1 MRINSNSALGAYDKR
16 EHQQDRTSMPVRK
29 IPKNHLT
36 VTGSFASRKN
46 GGMGS
51 FESLLEKEYMML
63 LDFDDAVASFE
74 EQPVNIPVPGVPR
87 GYTPDVL
94 VHFHEN
100 AATGKVRKPFLT
112 EIKHTDDLKKNA
124 EKYAPKFT
132 AAEQYAAE
140 RNWEF
145 GLTTEM
151 EIRTVRLTNLK
162 FLREYRNIVPDDES
176 CIKILDLVDEM
187 DDVAS
192 LQCLLLRLSVNDEE
206 QLYWLPI
213 IWNLVLMRR
222 LIINLDAA
230 IDSNVIFKLPEAA

>member
-1 MRINSNSALGAYDKR
+1 
-16 EHQQDRTSMPVRK
+16 MPVRK

-46 GGMGS
+46 GSMGN

-63 LDFDDAVASFE
+63 LDFDDDVESFE

-94 VHFHEN
+94 VHFHGD
-100 AATGKVRKPFLT
+100 ADTGQVRKSFLT

-124 EKYAPKFT
+124 EKYAPKFA
-132 AAEQYAAE
+132 AAEQYAAV
-140 RNWEF
+140 RGWQF
-145 GLTTEM
+145 GLTTEK
-151 EIRTVRLTNLK
+151 EIRTIRLTNLK
-162 FLREYRNIVPDDES
+162 FLREYRNITPNEES

-187 DDVAS
+187 DNVAS
-192 LQCLLLRLSVNDEE
+192 LQGLLHRLAVNDEE

-213 IWNLVLMRR
+213 IWNLVLKRR
-222 LIINLDAA
+222 LIINLDTA
-230 IDSNVIFKLPEAA
+230 IGSDVIFKSPETA

>member
-1 MRINSNSALGAYDKR
+1 MS
-16 EHQQDRTSMPVRK
+16 VRK

-46 GGMGS
+46 GSMGN

-63 LDFDDAVASFE
+63 LDFDDDVQSFE
-74 EQPVNIPVPGVPR
+74 EQPVNIPIPGIPR

-94 VHFHEN
+94 VHFHGD
-100 AATGKVRKPFLT
+100 AATGQVRKSFLT

-124 EKYAPKFT
+124 EKYAPKFA
-132 AAEQYAAE
+132 AAEQYAAQ

-145 GLTTEM
+145 GVTTEM

-162 FLREYRNIVPDDES
+162 FLREYRNIFPDDES

-187 DDVAS
+187 DGVAS
-192 LQCLLLRLSVNDEE
+192 LPRLLLRLAVNDEE

-222 LIINLDAA
+222 LMINLDAT
-230 IDSNVIFKLPEAA
+230 INRDVLFKLPEAP